1 MATTVDKRPDRLP
14 DEYRHIV
21 VSREEVWAELDQEAR
36 RLFDLTADE
45 FLRIYQDPLE
55 RYHGD
60 PVFNSLC
67 FLADLVAEP
76 TEA

>member
-1 MATTVDKRPDRLP
+1 MATTVDTRPEQLP
-14 DEYRHIV
+14 DEYEHV
-21 VSREEVWAELDQEAR
+21 VLTREEVWAELDREAR

-45 FLRIYQDPLE
+45 FLRIFRDPPE

-67 FLADLVAEP
+67 FLADLIADP
-76 TEA
+76 SDP

>member
-1 MATTVDKRPDRLP
+1 MATTVDARPERLP
-14 DEYRHIV
+14 DEYEDV
-21 VSREEVWAELDQEAR
+21 VLTREEVWAELDREAR

-45 FLRIYQDPLE
+45 FLRIFQDPPE

-67 FLADLVAEP
+67 FLADLIAEP
-76 TEA
+76 TDP

>member
-45 FLRIYQDPLE
+45 FLRIYQDPPE

>member
-1 MATTVDKRPDRLP
+1 MATTVDTRPERLP
-14 DEYRHIV
+14 DEYEHV
-21 VSREEVWAELDQEAR
+21 VLTREEVWAELDREAR

-45 FLRIYQDPLE
+45 FLRIFPDPPE

-67 FLADLVAEP
+67 FLADLIADP
-76 TEA
+76 SDP

>member
-1 MATTVDKRPDRLP
+1 MATTVHARPQRLS
-14 DEYRHIV
+14 DEDQHLV
-21 VSREEVWAELDQEAR
+21 VSREEVWAELDREAR

-45 FLRIYQDPLE
+45 FLRIFQNPPE

-67 FLADLVAEP
+67 FLADLVAES
-76 TEA
+76 TET

>member
-1 MATTVDKRPDRLP
+1 MATTVETRPERLP
-14 DEYRHIV
+14 DEYQPVV
-21 VSREEVWAELDQEAR
+21 VSREEVWAELDREAR

-45 FLRIYQDPLE
+45 FLRIYQDPPE

-67 FLADLVAEP
+67 FLADLVAES
-76 TEA
+76 TAT